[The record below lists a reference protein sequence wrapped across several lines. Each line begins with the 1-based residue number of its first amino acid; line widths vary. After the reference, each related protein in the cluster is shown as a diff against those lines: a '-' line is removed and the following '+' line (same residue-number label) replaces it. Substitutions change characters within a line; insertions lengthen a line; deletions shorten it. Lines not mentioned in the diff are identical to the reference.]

1 MDLRYL
7 HRLSRQIRP
16 RPQDA
21 PAAEGHGAT
30 STTSDGTAGLAG
42 VNDTLIDRPHS
53 QARPLDRPPALRRRS
68 SGACEVCGRTL
79 LTGEVA
85 SSVDVDGVVLSACP
99 LCVIRIQRAHRHVA

>member
-1 MDLRYL
+1 MDGRYL

-30 STTSDGTAGLAG
+30 STTSDGTGGLAG
-42 VNDTLIDRPHS
+42 VNDTLIDTPHS
-53 QARPLDRPPALRRRS
+53 QARPLDRPAVARRRS
-68 SGACEVCGRTL
+68 PGACEVCGRTL

-85 SSVDVDGVVLSACP
+85 SSIDADGAVLSACP
-99 LCVIRIQRAHRHVA
+99 LCVIRIQRARRQVA